1 MREIS
6 HVARLDRSLASMIG
20 ERPSPS
26 HPIEPARAAQARPD
40 TVARDWL
47 RLRTMVDALLRRAAT
62 SKDAVA
68 AIAATRNRAGAA
80 TRTTSQPQEA
90 HHG

>member
-6 HVARLDRSLASMIG
+6 HVARLDRSLASLIG
-20 ERPSPS
+20 QRPSPF

-40 TVARDWL
+40 TVAMDWL

-62 SKDAVA
+62 SKDAAA
-68 AIAATRNRAGAA
+68 AIAATRA
-80 TRTTSQPQEA
+80 TSQPQEA